1 MASPELRWKKRILS
15 DLTCLADMRFFP
27 KKELRFFELAF
38 LQVPDPQS
46 HAKTYIWE
54 ANLDSYWSGHI
65 PRFFCGFGVAI
76 LHARWGVGRRK
87 REIRLQND
95 GPPPIKSRCVR
106 LWALRVRIWRR
117 NPWKWEKPNKE
128 MTKNCRSQTTPS
140 QQDRTQTPKCPREC
154 APDVKK
160 KAKSKTILPSH
171 CRVSF

>member
-1 MASPELRWKKRILS
+1 MG
-15 DLTCLADMRFFP
+15 FFQ
-27 KKELRFFELAF
+27 KTKCVFFELAF
-38 LQVPDPQS
+38 LQVPGPKVMQKRTS
-46 HAKTYIWE
+46 GE
-54 ANLDSYWSGHI
+54 AVLNSYWGGHI
-65 PRFFCGFGVAI
+65 PRCFCGFGVAI

-95 GPPPIKSRCVR
+95 GPPPIESRCFR
-106 LWALRVRIWRR
+106 LWALRVWIWRT

-128 MTKNCRSQTTPS
+128 MTKNGRSQTTPS

-160 KAKSKTILPSH
+160 KTKSKTILPSH